1 MAPDPRESVRDR
13 LSLLLRWSAVAV
25 AAAGL
30 LGVRAVQKP
39 AAEDPL
45 APIEV
50 AITVDDLPRPA
61 FQPDREPA
69 GPVIDKLVTAFSAHH
84 LPPVIGFV
92 NGLRVKERPQD
103 RAALARWVA
112 AGNLL
117 GNHTYSHTDLAKVPL
132 ADYFEDIARNEPLLT
147 RLQGAPT
154 PGRDW
159 RVFRY
164 PYLQEGATESI
175 REEVRHHLF
184 ARGYRIAEV
193 TVDFEDW
200 QWFGTFERC
209 SAAQDERAIGAL
221 RARYRRAARDTLL
234 EADRLSR
241 ELFGR
246 RIRQVL
252 LLHAGTF
259 SAEMIEDLL
268 DEYEAMGVRFISLDE
283 ALQDSAYHLDPRFAR
298 NWGSPF
304 LYQVESA
311 LEGDPPNA
319 KWPPYPEFT
328 SLCRE
333 ATASSH

>member
-1 MAPDPRESVRDR
+1 MGPDEGDGVRDR
-13 LSLLLRWSAVAV
+13 LALILRWSAVAV

-30 LGVRAVQKP
+30 LGVRAVRQP
-39 AAEDPL
+39 GADEPD

-50 AITVDDLPRPA
+50 AITVDDLSRPA
-61 FQPDREPA
+61 FQGDDEPA
-69 GPVIDKLVTAFSAHH
+69 APVIEKLVTAFAAHH
-84 LPPVIGFV
+84 LPPVTGFL
-92 NGLRVKERPQD
+92 NGLQLRQHPAD
-103 RAALARWVA
+103 RAAVERWLA

-117 GNHTYSHTDLAKVPL
+117 GNHTYSHLDLARVSLPEFY
-132 ADYFEDIARNEPLLT
+132 ADLERNEPLLN
-147 RLQGAPT
+147 RLQGVPR

-159 RVFRY
+159 RVFRF
-164 PYLQEGATESI
+164 PYLQEGASQET
-175 REEVRHHLF
+175 REEVRQHLF
-184 ARGYRIAEV
+184 AKGYRIAEV

-209 SAAQDERAIGAL
+209 AATHDERAVSAL
-221 RARYRRAARDTLL
+221 RARYRRAARDSLL

-241 ELFGR
+241 NLFGR

-268 DEYEAMGVRFISLDE
+268 DEYEGMGVRFVSLDD

-304 LYQVESA
+304 LYQVQSA
-311 LEGDPPNA
+311 LHGDDPNA
-319 KWPPYPEFT
+319 KWPPYPEFA
-328 SLCRE
+328 SLCR
-333 ATASSH
+333 

>member
-1 MAPDPRESVRDR
+1 MAPDERESVRDR

-39 AAEDPL
+39 AAEDPGT
-45 APIEV
+45 PIEV

-61 FQPDREPA
+61 FQPDNEPA
-69 GPVIDKLVTAFSAHH
+69 GQVIEKLTAAFAAHH
-84 LPPVIGFV
+84 LPPVTGFV

-103 RAALARWVA
+103 RAALVRWVA

-117 GNHTYSHTDLAKVPL
+117 GNHTYSHMDLARVPL
-132 ADYFEDIARNEPLLT
+132 ADFFEDVDKNEPLLT

-154 PGRDW
+154 PAHDW

-164 PYLQEGATESI
+164 PYLQEGASEAT
-175 REEVRHHLF
+175 REEVRRHLF
-184 ARGYRIAEV
+184 EKGYRIAEV

-209 SAAQDERAIGAL
+209 AAAQDEHAIAAL

-246 RIRQVL
+246 RIRQIL

-268 DEYEAMGVRFISLDE
+268 DEYEAMGVRFVSLDD

-311 LEGDPPNA
+311 LQGDNPNA

-328 SLCRE
+328 SLCRPPS
-333 ATASSH
+333 TSPN